1 MLTNSH
7 INLTK
12 ISKNMEQRA
21 SNKASKSISTKIVSD
36 TPGRLRLRI
45 TRCHRQPQEMQRIV
59 NSLKAQPNIS
69 QVRTNISHGSIVIN
83 HDGKDESLKN
93 VVATLIDLGIIFTDI
108 TEEESEAAKGIT
120 NAIINLNK
128 RVERVTNGEIDLRV
142 LFPLGLSML
151 AIRQLLVKGLQF
163 EAIPWYVLAWYAF
176 DSFMKLNGTSQK
188 ELDEQIG

>member
-12 ISKNMEQRA
+12 KSKDMGQRA
-21 SNKASKSISTKIVSD
+21 SNKASQSISTKIVSN
-36 TPGRLRLRI
+36 TPRRLRLRVA
-45 TRCHRQPQEMQRIV
+45 TDHRQPQEMQRIAS
-59 NSLKAQPNIS
+59 SLEAQPNII

-83 HDGKDESLKN
+83 HEGKDESLKN

-108 TEEESEAAKGIT
+108 TEGQSEAATGIT

-151 AIRQLLVKGLQF
+151 AIRQLFVKGLQF

-176 DSFMKLNGTSQK
+176 DSFMKLHDTSQQ

>member
-1 MLTNSH
+1 
-7 INLTK
+7 
-12 ISKNMEQRA
+12 MEQRA